1 MQYPEPISKLI
12 DSYMKLPGI
21 GSKTATRLAFY
32 TIDMQEDDVTEF
44 AQSLISAKRDL
55 SYCSICGNI
64 TESDPC
70 MICADKSRDNSKV
83 VVVEQPKDVMSL
95 ERMNEYHG
103 LYHVLHGVLSPI
115 EGKGPEDINIDSLVD
130 RIHKDEIKEVILALD
145 PTVEGETT
153 SLYIEK
159 LIGKDVLVTRLAYG
173 IPMGGHLDYTDSLTL
188 LKAFQGRK

>member
-1 MQYPEPISKLI
+1 MYPKKFENLI
-12 DSYMKLPGI
+12 LAFQNLPGV
-21 GSKTATRLAFY
+21 GRKTAERYAFE
-32 TIDMQEDDVTEF
+32 TLNWEQKKREEF
-44 AQSLISAKRDL
+44 VNALQVLIEGVDTCKVCGNL
-55 SYCSICGNI
+55 SDGDICSIC
-64 TESDPC
+64 SDQNRNHTLLC
-70 MICADKSRDNSKV
+70 V
-83 VVVEQPKDVMSL
+83 VQSPKDILAIESIQ
-95 ERMNEYHG
+95 EYKG
-103 LYHVLHGVLSPI
+103 VYHVLNGVINTSRGIL
-115 EGKGPEDINIDSLVD
+115 PEDINIDSLVD

>member
-1 MQYPEPISKLI
+1 MYPKKFENLI
-12 DSYMKLPGI
+12 LAFQNLPGV
-21 GSKTATRLAFY
+21 GRKTAERYAFE
-32 TIDMQEDDVTEF
+32 TLNWEQEKKEEF
-44 AQSLISAKRDL
+44 VNALQVLIEGVDTCKVCGNL
-55 SYCSICGNI
+55 SDGDICSIC
-64 TESDPC
+64 SDQNRNHTLLC
-70 MICADKSRDNSKV
+70 V
-83 VVVEQPKDVMSL
+83 VQSPKDILAIESIQ
-95 ERMNEYHG
+95 EYKG
-103 LYHVLHGVLSPI
+103 VYHVLNGVINTSRGIL
-115 EGKGPEDINIDSLVD
+115 PEDINIDSLVD

>member
-1 MQYPEPISKLI
+1 MYPKKFENLI
-12 DSYMKLPGI
+12 LAFQNLPGV
-21 GSKTATRLAFY
+21 GRKTAERYAFE
-32 TIDMQEDDVTEF
+32 TLNWEQEKREEF
-44 AQSLISAKRDL
+44 VNSLQVLIEGVDTCKVCGNL
-55 SYCSICGNI
+55 SDGDICSIC
-64 TESDPC
+64 SDQNRNHTLLC
-70 MICADKSRDNSKV
+70 V
-83 VVVEQPKDVMSL
+83 VQSPKDILAIESIK
-95 ERMNEYHG
+95 EYKG
-103 LYHVLHGVLSPI
+103 VYHVLNGVINTSRGIL
-115 EGKGPEDINIDSLVD
+115 PEDINIDSLVD

>member
-1 MQYPEPISKLI
+1 MYPKKFENLI
-12 DSYMKLPGI
+12 LAFQNLPGV
-21 GSKTATRLAFY
+21 GRKTAERYAFE
-32 TIDMQEDDVTEF
+32 TLNWEQEKREEF
-44 AQSLISAKRDL
+44 VNALQVLIEGVDTCKVCGNL
-55 SYCSICGNI
+55 SDGDICSIC
-64 TESDPC
+64 SDQNRNHTLLC
-70 MICADKSRDNSKV
+70 V
-83 VVVEQPKDVMSL
+83 VQSPKDILAIESIQ
-95 ERMNEYHG
+95 EYKG
-103 LYHVLHGVLSPI
+103 VYHVLNGVINTS
-115 EGKGPEDINIDSLVD
+115 KGILPEDINIDSLVD

>member
-1 MQYPEPISKLI
+1 MYPKKFENLI
-12 DSYMKLPGI
+12 LAFQNLPGV
-21 GSKTATRLAFY
+21 GRKTAERYAFE
-32 TIDMQEDDVTEF
+32 TLNWEQEKREEF
-44 AQSLISAKRDL
+44 VNALQVLIEGVNTCKV
-55 SYCSICGNI
+55 CGNL
-64 TESDPC
+64 SDGD
-70 MICADKSRDNSKV
+70 ICSVCSDQNRNHTLLCV
-83 VVVEQPKDVMSL
+83 VQSPKDILAIESIQ
-95 ERMNEYHG
+95 EYKG
-103 LYHVLHGVLSPI
+103 VYHVLNGVINTSRGIL
-115 EGKGPEDINIDSLVD
+115 PEDINIDSLVD

>member
-1 MQYPEPISKLI
+1 MYPNKFENLI
-12 DSYMKLPGI
+12 LAFQNLPGV
-21 GSKTATRLAFY
+21 GRKTAERYAFE
-32 TIDMQEDDVTEF
+32 TLNWEQEKREEF
-44 AQSLISAKRDL
+44 VNALQVLIEGVDTCKVCGNL
-55 SYCSICGNI
+55 SDGDICSIC
-64 TESDPC
+64 SDQNRNHTLLC
-70 MICADKSRDNSKV
+70 V
-83 VVVEQPKDVMSL
+83 VQSPKDILAIESIQ
-95 ERMNEYHG
+95 EYKG
-103 LYHVLHGVLSPI
+103 VYHVLNGVINTSRGIL
-115 EGKGPEDINIDSLVD
+115 PEDINIDSLVD

>member
-1 MQYPEPISKLI
+1 MYPKKFENLI
-12 DSYMKLPGI
+12 LVFQNLPGV
-21 GSKTATRLAFY
+21 GRKTAERYAFE
-32 TIDMQEDDVTEF
+32 TLNWEQEKREEF
-44 AQSLISAKRDL
+44 VNALQVLIEGVDTCKVCGNL
-55 SYCSICGNI
+55 SDGDICSIC
-64 TESDPC
+64 SDQN
-70 MICADKSRDNSKV
+70 RDHTLLCV
-83 VVVEQPKDVMSL
+83 VQSPKDILAIESIQ
-95 ERMNEYHG
+95 EYKG
-103 LYHVLHGVLSPI
+103 VYHVLNGVINTS
-115 EGKGPEDINIDSLVD
+115 KGILPEDINIDSLVD